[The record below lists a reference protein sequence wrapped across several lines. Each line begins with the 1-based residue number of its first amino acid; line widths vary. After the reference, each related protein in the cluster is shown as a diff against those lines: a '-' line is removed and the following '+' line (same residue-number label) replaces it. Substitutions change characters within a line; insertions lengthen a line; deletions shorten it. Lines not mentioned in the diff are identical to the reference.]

1 MSDTDTGPDLR
12 ELMVC
17 SYGCPNK
24 LLLKQTWSLKTTE
37 IYSLAVLEGRS
48 PEKGVRVFTPSE
60 DSRGES
66 FFASSS
72 FWCLPKSLGL

>member
-17 SYGCPNK
+17 SCGCPSK
-24 LLLKQTWSLKTTE
+24 LLLIQTWSLETTE
-37 IYSLAVLEGRS
+37 IYSLAVLESRS
-48 PEKGVRVFTPSE
+48 PKKGVRVFTPSK

-72 FWCLPKSLGL
+72 FWCLQKSLGL